1 MEISSV
7 YIMANQ
13 NIIDDPYSKE
23 QLGIYFDPFI
33 YKHIKELKLD
43 GININNLI
51 IVFWDISNFSAL
63 IKELKALMKKLFKKQ
78 GPIFEEVEYLLRDY
92 HSEATR
98 VIKKNNGILDK
109 FIGDGIFAYFGYQDK
124 KFDIDHSKAMNAALE
139 FKTNFIKIKEK
150 HMKILYSHYN
160 YKPTTDIN
168 LKCAMHIG
176 QVLFG
181 YWYSPL
187 RSQITAIGDDV
198 NFCSRLEGFACKDQI
213 IISKELNNELRKITN
228 NIFRT
233 KKIKIPEDK
242 KLKTYEHVKY
252 VYELIGKNKQVL
264 D

>member
-1 MEISSV
+1 
-7 YIMANQ
+7 MANQ

-198 NFCSRLEGFACKDQI
+198 NFCSRLEGFAGKDQI

>member
-1 MEISSV
+1 
-7 YIMANQ
+7 MANQ

-33 YKHIKELKLD
+33 YKHIKELMLD

-198 NFCSRLEGFACKDQI
+198 NFCSRLEGFASKDQI

>member
-1 MEISSV
+1 
-7 YIMANQ
+7 MANQ

-124 KFDIDHSKAMNAALE
+124 KFDINHSKAMNAALE

-198 NFCSRLEGFACKDQI
+198 NFCSRLEGFAGKDQI